1 MSFEIRLAEERDAA
15 AIAAIYAPYVFGSP
29 VSFETE
35 APDAT
40 EMARRIDTLLQTH
53 PWLVCETG
61 DGKTIG
67 YVYGSP
73 HRARAAYCWACEVSV
88 YINPEYRRYGVARG
102 LYASL
107 FACLRLLGYVQA
119 YAGITLPNAASV
131 GLHEA
136 LGFEPVGVY
145 KRIGYKAGAWHDV
158 GWWGLEL
165 QAPAE
170 TPVPPTK
177 LPDVLE
183 SAEWQQA
190 LAVGKGLIRLPY

>member
-1 MSFEIRLAEERDAA
+1 VGFTIRLAEDRDAA
-15 AIAAIYAPYVFGSP
+15 AIAAIYAPYVVGSP

-35 APDAT
+35 APDA
-40 EMARRIDTLLQTH
+40 EEIGRRIVTLLQTH
-53 PWLVCETG
+53 PWLVCETEA
-61 DGKTIG
+61 GKTIG

-88 YINPEYRRYGVARG
+88 YIDSEYRRYGVARG

-107 FACLRLLGYVQA
+107 FECLRLMGFVQA

-136 LGFEPVGVY
+136 IGFEPVGIY
-145 KRIGYKAGAWHDV
+145 KKIGFKAGAWHDV

-165 QAPAE
+165 QTPPENPAP
-170 TPVPPTK
+170 PQK
-177 LPDVLE
+177 LPEVVG
-183 SAEWQQA
+183 SPEWE
-190 LAVGKGLIRLPY
+190 LAVNSGASLIRLP